1 MLSSKYYW
9 LNVRMKFSAHCGVKY
24 GILWEQPIR
33 SERVMIDQLIEHV
46 QCFKFVRY
54 MLTERIEKDY
64 TI

>member
-1 MLSSKYYW
+1 
-9 LNVRMKFSAHCGVKY
+9 MKFSAHCGVKY